1 MESASLCSK
10 SKARFISGQINST
23 TVHSAPTQ
31 FGADFTVFIRLD
43 LAVAALFGVE
53 LRFGTRSH
61 LGALLLLATTVLVD
75 IAGKNRR
82 CRCFFLGG
90 LCSGRARRFRF
101 GFRFFYRCFRLFCRF
116 FRLFLYCR
124 RLLLR
129 SGRFRLPIRMRYFLC
144 QAIISLCRCG
154 FCIHIR

>member
-53 LRFGTRSH
+53 LRFSTRSH

-82 CRCFFLGG
+82 CCCFFLGR
-90 LCSGRARRFRF
+90 LCSGSTCRFRF

-116 FRLFLYCR
+116 SWPLSLLPQAFAPERSLSAAHPYAILFVSSY
-124 RLLLR
+124 
-129 SGRFRLPIRMRYFLC
+129 Y
-144 QAIISLCRCG
+144 
-154 FCIHIR
+154 